1 MRLILAIIMIL
12 ASGVGFV
19 VYIVPSYSEAQT
31 LRAKHTEYQ
40 TILANA
46 RKLAETRDDLLKK
59 YNAFSPNDLA
69 RLETMLPQSPDNV
82 KFILELSGLAERSG
96 LLLQNVKV
104 TDDAADAKRGSERK
118 TDDAYGTVGL
128 EFTIVGSY
136 ANFTSFLGGM
146 ESSLRLV
153 DINKVSFVALDDK
166 VNYQYTVGVTTYW
179 LK

>member
-12 ASGVGFV
+12 ASVVGFV
-19 VYIVPSYSEAQT
+19 VYIVPNYSAAQT
-31 LRAKHTEYQ
+31 LRAKHAEYE

-59 YNAFSPNDLA
+59 YNGFSSTDLE

-104 TDDAADAKRGSERK
+104 TDDTATTNRNDRNKADEP
-118 TDDAYGTVGL
+118 YGTVGL

-136 ANFTSFLGGM
+136 TNFTGFLEGM
-146 ESSLRLV
+146 ESSLRIV

-166 VNYQYTVGVTTYW
+166 TNYQYTVGVTAYW

>member
-1 MRLILAIIMIL
+1 MIL
-12 ASGVGFV
+12 ASVIGFV
-19 VYIVPSYSEAQT
+19 VYIVPNYSAMQT
-31 LRAKHTEYQ
+31 LRTKHGDYEM
-40 TILANA
+40 ILANA
-46 RKLAETRDDLLKK
+46 RKLSETRDDLLKK
-59 YNAFSPNDLA
+59 YNAFSTTDLG

-104 TDDAADAKRGSERK
+104 VDDAAEVKRGSERK
-118 TDDAYGTVGL
+118 TEEPYGMVGL

-136 ANFTSFLGGM
+136 VNFTSFLKGM

-166 VNYQYTVGVTTYW
+166 INYQYTVGVTTYW

>member
-12 ASGVGFV
+12 ASIVGFV
-19 VYIVPSYSEAQT
+19 VYIVPSYGEAQT
-31 LRAKHTEYQ
+31 LRAKNTEYE

-46 RKLAETRDDLLKK
+46 RKLEETRDDLLKK
-59 YNAFSPNDLA
+59 YNGFSSGDLE

-104 TDDAADAKRGSERK
+104 TDDVTDAKRGERK
-118 TDDAYGTVGL
+118 TEDPYGTVGL

-136 ANFTSFLGGM
+136 ANFTNFLEGM